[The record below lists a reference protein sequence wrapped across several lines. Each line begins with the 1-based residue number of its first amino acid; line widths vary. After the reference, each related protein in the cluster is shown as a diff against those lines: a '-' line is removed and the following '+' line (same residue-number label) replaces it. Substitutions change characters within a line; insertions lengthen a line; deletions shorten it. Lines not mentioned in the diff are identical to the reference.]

1 MVLSIVPVEFIG
13 SFCGNCLH
21 VVSFRGIWGFVWE
34 LRLDSLVRFCCVID
48 LKGNDGGIEKELWR
62 VCRSIPIS
70 LGKWAVLAGSV
81 RNWKNSYFSVLGHC
95 WTYWIDFNKNSS
107 FHKTVVFHR
116 GKDCFEIDIQFVIN
130 IRMRNNRQH
139 WYNHQS
145 IYSMIHT
152 PKSLKRYE

>member
-1 MVLSIVPVEFIG
+1 MTVRICCCRTVSIGYSFIPMIECQFLWMVLSIVPVEFIG

-70 LGKWAVLAGSV
+70 LGKWAVLAGFV
-81 RNWKNSYFSVLGHC
+81 RNWKNSYFSVLGHP
-95 WTYWIDFNKNSS
+95 
-107 FHKTVVFHR
+107 
-116 GKDCFEIDIQFVIN
+116 
-130 IRMRNNRQH
+130 
-139 WYNHQS
+139 S
-145 IYSMIHT
+145 ICL
-152 PKSLKRYE
+152 LKI